1 MRNFVILI
9 PSFNESK
16 TLNNILKKIRK
27 YNVYVIDDCST
38 DSTKKLNKRYSNVK
52 FVFNKK
58 NIGYELTLFKGL
70 NILKNKKFDYVI
82 TMDADGE
89 HSISNIKKI
98 MYFCKKNSPDLVIGN
113 RSRKNRLFEK
123 IISLLFN
130 KRYKILDPLCGFKAY
145 RLKTLKPLIR
155 NYKIKQHFFIDILNL
170 FIKEKLNIFSINI
183 KSSSK
188 PKRKSKVGGT
198 LSSNLKIISCL
209 VYLI

>member
-52 FVFNKK
+52 FIFNKK

-113 RSRKNRLFEK
+113 RSRKNRLFE
-123 IISLLFN
+123 
-130 KRYKILDPLCGFKAY
+130 
-145 RLKTLKPLIR
+145 
-155 NYKIKQHFFIDILNL
+155 
-170 FIKEKLNIFSINI
+170 
-183 KSSSK
+183 
-188 PKRKSKVGGT
+188 
-198 LSSNLKIISCL
+198 
-209 VYLI
+209 